1 MSLYA
6 AYAGNLDPR
15 LMTRRAPHS
24 PLRATGWLNGW
35 RLTFGGEHMG
45 WEGALATIVEAP
57 RSQVFVALYDIA
69 PMDEESMDRWE
80 GVGLDIYRRMRVRV
94 DTLEGEEPT
103 WLYVLN
109 GYEGGLPRRGTWARS
124 PTRPSPRAR
133 RTTTRWSCASGP
145 AEGVLR
151 AYRERAEALPAP
163 PFVGNDK
170 ATILRT

>member
-69 PMDEESMDRWE
+69 PLDEDSMDRWE
-80 GVGLDIYRRMRVRV
+80 GVGLDVYRRMRVRV
-94 DTLEGEEPT
+94 HTLEGEEPA
-103 WLYVLN
+103 WVYVLN
-109 GYEGGLPRRGTWARS
+109 GYEGDSLGAV
-124 PTRPSPRAR
+124 
-133 RTTTRWSCASGP
+133 SG
-145 AEGVLR
+145 
-151 AYRERAEALPAP
+151 
-163 PFVGNDK
+163 
-170 ATILRT
+170 